1 MKQNKKIIA
10 ITGSISTGKS
20 TISKFIRELGYQ
32 VLDLDKIGHEILD
45 DPEINEKVSKAFNQD
60 FTENGKFSRKKLSK
74 YIFKDKNDR
83 EKLDKLNSILHREIF
98 NKLNQSIEESKE
110 KIIFV
115 DIPLIIELMD
125 TLDDYGFSYDELWL
139 VYVDRNEQEKRLM
152 LRDNIS
158 KEEARQKINTQ
169 MSIEDKKKYAD
180 EIIENYDLEDA
191 KNQIQKLVKNLI

>member
-45 DPEINEKVSKAFNQD
+45 DPEINKKVSKTFNQD

-74 YIFKDKNDR
+74 YIFQDKDDR

-98 NKLNQSIEESKE
+98 NKLNQLIEESKE
-110 KIIFV
+110 KIIFI

-139 VYVDRNEQEKRLM
+139 VYVDKNEQEKRLM

-158 KEEARQKINTQ
+158 KEEAMQKINTQ

-180 EIIENYDLEDA
+180 QIIENYDLEDA
-191 KNQIQKLVKNLI
+191 KNQVRKLVKNLI